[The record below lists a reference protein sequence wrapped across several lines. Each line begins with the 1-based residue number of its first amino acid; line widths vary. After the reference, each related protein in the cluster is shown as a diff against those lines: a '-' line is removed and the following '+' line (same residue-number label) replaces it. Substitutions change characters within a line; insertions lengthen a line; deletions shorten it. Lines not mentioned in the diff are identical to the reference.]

1 MNTENRHPVRRVG
14 IIYKIRPYILEVAQD
29 IQQWFEERKHPVW
42 TGTFL
47 PETNEMDEVPDL
59 DLLLVLGGDGTMITV
74 LHKLLGRGIPVVGI
88 NFGKVGFLAELTQSS
103 WKEAL
108 EKAMAEGIALERRMS
123 LSFRLKRG
131 GETLASGNVVNDA
144 VVTRGKLARLV
155 RLRLWLEGEELIQLR
170 ADGMVI
176 STPTGSTGYCCSAG
190 GGLLHPALNAF
201 SVTAI
206 CPFLNVFPP
215 LTLDGGDTFA
225 IELLESYPDV
235 YLTLDGH
242 ETIPLF
248 SGDMIEITGNPGNC
262 LFGYMGTASYGARL
276 KRSKIIAS

>member
-1 MNTENRHPVRRVG
+1 MNSGKLHPVRRIGIVYKARAYIAEEAESIRKWLHEREIPTWVG
-14 IIYKIRPYILEVAQD
+14 VYIP
-29 IQQWFEERKHPVW
+29 ERN
-42 TGTFL
+42 TL
-47 PETNEMDEVPDL
+47 DEVPDL
-59 DLLLVLGGDGTMITV
+59 DLLLVLGGDGTIITI
-74 LHKLLGRGIPVVGI
+74 LNRIMGRNIPVVGV
-88 NFGKVGFLAELTQSS
+88 NFGRVGFLAELAPAS
-103 WKEAL
+103 WEEAL
-108 EKAMAEGIALERRMS
+108 TRAITEGIGHEKRMS
-123 LSFRLKRG
+123 LAFRLLRR
-131 GETLASGNVVNDA
+131 EATVVAGYVINDA

-155 RLRLWLEGEELIQLR
+155 GLRLWLEGEELITLR

-215 LTLDGGDTFA
+215 LTLDGRGKFA
-225 IELLESYPDV
+225 IELLESAPDV

-248 SGDMIEITGNPGNC
+248 SGDMIEVTGNAGSC
-262 LFGYMGTASYGARL
+262 LFGDMGAASYGARL
-276 KRSKIIAS
+276 KRSKIIAN